1 MNIKETEKTTG
12 MPRASIRF
20 YESEGLIQP
29 GRNENGYRNYTDDDI
44 KKLKKIKLL
53 RLLEMSI
60 ADIKTGMQDTEKF
73 ADAMDDHLKK
83 LEETKTKLALS
94 EQICQELSQKNTSF
108 ENLDAD
114 LYLAVMESK
123 MDQDE
128 MKTVLRADCNDP
140 DEKAWRRCF
149 ARWIDGCLYSMALGT
164 LLSGGFE
171 LDYGRW
177 LQSWCRVWPA
187 HVILYA
193 LIYVGLMLA
202 IEPILLASF
211 GTTLGKFI
219 LRIRVHY
226 EDGRHLTY
234 LEGLKRTWLVMVY
247 GVGLEIPVYN
257 LYRNYRSYRD
267 LDAGKA
273 LKWEEETHSQAE
285 VLPMKR
291 ACAFVFIFVAIA
303 LIIADT
309 CLNP

>member
-29 GRNENGYRNYTDDDI
+29 GRNQNGYRNYTDNDI
-44 KKLKKIKLL
+44 EKLKKIKLL

-73 ADAMDDHLKK
+73 ADAMSAHIKK
-83 LEETKTKLALS
+83 LEETKTKLAMS
-94 EQICQELSQKNTSF
+94 EHICQELSQKNTSF

-128 MKTVLRADCNDP
+128 IKTVLRADCNDP

-149 ARWIDGCLYSMALGT
+149 ARGIDGCLYSMVLGT

-171 LDYGRW
+171 LDYDRW
-177 LQSWCRVWPA
+177 LQSWCGVWPA
-187 HVILYA
+187 RVILYA

-247 GVGLEIPVYN
+247 GSGLEIPVYN
-257 LYRNYRSYRD
+257 LYRNYRSYRN

-273 LKWEEETHSQAE
+273 LKWEEETHSQTE
-285 VLPMKR
+285 ILPMNR
-291 ACAFVFIFVAIA
+291 FYAFLFIFVMIA
-303 LIIADT
+303 SIIANT
-309 CLNP
+309 CLNS